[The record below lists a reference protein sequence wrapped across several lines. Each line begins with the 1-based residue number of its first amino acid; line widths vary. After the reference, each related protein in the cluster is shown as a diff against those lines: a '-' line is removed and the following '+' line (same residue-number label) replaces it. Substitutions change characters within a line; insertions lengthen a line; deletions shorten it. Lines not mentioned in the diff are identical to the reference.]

1 MKIIILDGKYMTSRS
16 EAYEYI
22 NRIIQFPDYFGKNL
36 DALADCLSELNSE
49 VIVIIIN
56 EAVMLENLGS
66 YGNKMLD
73 VFREVSEEEGTFT
86 FIEKR

>member
-1 MKIIILDGKYMTSRS
+1 MKIIILDGKYMVSRS

-36 DALADCLSELNSE
+36 DALADCLSPLNSE
-49 VIVIIIN
+49 AIVIIIN
-56 EAVMLENLGS
+56 EPAMLESLSS

-73 VFREVSEEEGTFT
+73 VFKEVSEEEGTFT
-86 FIEKR
+86 FIEKQ